1 MATVHEGRIGEQHE
15 AYRKGIVLGLTMAEI
30 AILIIFVLLLLLVF
44 NQLQRA
50 HLIGQ
55 LGGRDPVQLTTRAE
69 AFEQIASG
77 VEELPEDTTRDFQ
90 KLVRVISEAVRRPG
104 SSRRISEATSALQD
118 IRRARKEIESV
129 ASAAKPGSADSL
141 GRLVE
146 EQSYAIGNLQG
157 QIKALKAQL
166 DSAGGKG
173 GELPSCWADQGG
185 HIDYV
190 YEVVLNSNGIRMRQ
204 IEYGERLN
212 ERMLITS
219 WVADP
224 NEPLSEASF
233 VERTQ
238 PWYDYSQRRDCRFFV
253 DVYDETGP
261 QEKLRYKALL
271 KTVEGHFY
279 KRLNSGAAPF

>member
-1 MATVHEGRIGEQHE
+1 
-15 AYRKGIVLGLTMAEI
+15 
-30 AILIIFVLLLLLVF
+30 
-44 NQLQRA
+44 
-50 HLIGQ
+50 
-55 LGGRDPVQLTTRAE
+55 
-69 AFEQIASG
+69 
-77 VEELPEDTTRDFQ
+77 
-90 KLVRVISEAVRRPG
+90 
-104 SSRRISEATSALQD
+104 
-118 IRRARKEIESV
+118 
-129 ASAAKPGSADSL
+129 
-141 GRLVE
+141 
-146 EQSYAIGNLQG
+146 
-157 QIKALKAQL
+157 
-166 DSAGGKG
+166 
-173 GELPSCWADQGG
+173 
-185 HIDYV
+185 
-190 YEVVLNSNGIRMRQ
+190 MRQ